1 MSRDESH
8 GVVLTGYHSNA
19 ELLPKVGPR
28 APARPSAVDPE
39 PTAPSRRTGHYT
51 IQQHQNTHGDQHGPS
66 TTADGT
72 KPTQPLPIPRTQP
85 PCSSPRHSPRTLPS
99 CQRCNS
105 QDSLDELEMNDYW
118 KEVENIASSERG
130 AGRGDGEGDGEAHEE
145 EHQKIPEEGEQA
157 EAWLKEAGLEGLYDS
172 SLEGNSDQEE
182 DNVGFLSTLTRTQ
195 AAAVER
201 RVKSAYQTQRRRNR
215 QHVPDVRDIFKPPRM
230 SDMPSKYEE
239 GSENWKKDVT
249 SASAETD
256 TELNVE
262 VAFSEQALTYRGN
275 HQRSKF
281 TSPKSPDDKLPNFK
295 LLRDKT
301 GQTRIGDLSL
311 LDMKKVHR
319 LVLVESTAL
328 FDTAGIDLKPHKA
341 VKIKSRESGL
351 FGVPLTS
358 LLDQDQKRVPGTKV
372 PFILQ
377 RLISHI
383 EEQGLDTEGLLR
395 IPGAATRVK
404 TLVEFFQ
411 RVIDHQAENKMT
423 LNNVSVIMAP
433 NIFMFKGFRS
443 KITEQQEYSMAAG
456 TANIVRL
463 LIRYQNLL
471 WTIPKFIMNQV
482 RQQNM
487 ENQRK
492 QKERAVRKLLKMIT
506 TDKPSERT
514 IPEESSQG
522 FIRIHAP
529 QFRKVSMA
537 VELTEDLQASDV
549 LTRFLSQDRS
559 LVVKPEDLSL
569 YEIGGNIKERCLDG
583 ETYMKDLIQLNPT
596 AEWVIK
602 VSYHDPDSEEED
614 GHHVSEIVAGAS
626 VTSSYTVSQIDEEK
640 QTHNDEGEREKVE
653 EEDLPEQPPPVEE
666 KPKEVPVVNGGTAD
680 GEPCIFPFLFQ
691 KKEYTDCTTDGR
703 GDGRLW
709 CATTYDYNMDKKW
722 GFCETEEQSQ
732 QRLQAE
738 EAEQQYQNLL
748 HMLNITTKRSQR
760 RELYEKLLKVAETG
774 HQKSLEKVGYGM
786 LFGDYMNQNI
796 NKAKEIFEK
805 LAVEGSPRA
814 QTALG
819 FLYAAGL
826 GVNSS
831 QAKALVYYTFGALG
845 GNLIAH
851 MILSCESALTHYR
864 LVANQVASEVTLTGG
879 TAVQKIRLLDEAE
892 NPGSTSGML
901 EEDLIQYYQF
911 LAEKGDVQAQVGLG
925 QLHLH
930 GGRGVEQNHQR
941 AFDYFTQAA
950 NAGNTH
956 AMAFLGKMY
965 SDGSE
970 FLPQNNETAL
980 KYFKKASELGNPV
993 GQSGLGMAYLY
1004 GRGVPVNYDLAL
1016 KYFQKA
1022 AEQGLVDGQLQL
1034 GTMYYNGVGVK
1045 RDYKQALKFFNLASQ
1060 AGHVLAFYYLAQ
1072 MHATGT
1078 GVMRSCHTAVE
1089 LFKNVCE
1096 RGRWSERLMTAY
1108 GSFREGETDAA
1119 LVQYLLLAEQGYEVA
1134 QSNVAFILDQK
1145 GAKIFSENETYP
1157 RALLHWTRA
1166 AAQGYTVARIKLGD
1180 YHYYGYGTDVD
1191 YETAVIH
1198 YRLASEQQH
1207 SAQAMFNLG
1216 YMHEKGLG
1224 IKQDIHLAKRFYD
1237 MAAEASPDAQVPVFL
1252 ALCKL
1257 GLVYTLQY
1265 LQDLNLKEFV
1275 SQVDLDQLL
1284 GPEWDLYL
1292 MTVLALLLGTVI
1304 AYRQRQHQIIVP
1316 PRVPAPAPPPPPPP
1330 RAPQEQLQAQ
1340 AEEHS
1345 QAGAEDQG
1353 QGETQAPG
1361 EEEGQEQ

>member
-404 TLVEFFQ
+404 ALCQELESSFYDGTFPWEHLKQHDAASLLKLFIRELPHPLLTVEYLNAFIAIDKLPIKKQQLHALNLLVLLLPEANRDTLKTLVEFFQ

-602 VSYHDPDSEEED
+602 V
-614 GHHVSEIVAGAS
+614 V
-626 VTSSYTVSQIDEEK
+626 
-640 QTHNDEGEREKVE
+640 
-653 EEDLPEQPPPVEE
+653 
-666 KPKEVPVVNGGTAD
+666 
-680 GEPCIFPFLFQ
+680 
-691 KKEYTDCTTDGR
+691 
-703 GDGRLW
+703 
-709 CATTYDYNMDKKW
+709 
-722 GFCETEEQSQ
+722 
-732 QRLQAE
+732 QR
-738 EAEQQYQNLL
+738 
-748 HMLNITTKRSQR
+748 
-760 RELYEKLLKVAETG
+760 
-774 HQKSLEKVGYGM
+774 
-786 LFGDYMNQNI
+786 
-796 NKAKEIFEK
+796 
-805 LAVEGSPRA
+805 
-814 QTALG
+814 
-819 FLYAAGL
+819 
-826 GVNSS
+826 
-831 QAKALVYYTFGALG
+831 
-845 GNLIAH
+845 
-851 MILSCESALTHYR
+851 
-864 LVANQVASEVTLTGG
+864 
-879 TAVQKIRLLDEAE
+879 
-892 NPGSTSGML
+892 
-901 EEDLIQYYQF
+901 
-911 LAEKGDVQAQVGLG
+911 
-925 QLHLH
+925 
-930 GGRGVEQNHQR
+930 
-941 AFDYFTQAA
+941 
-950 NAGNTH
+950 
-956 AMAFLGKMY
+956 
-965 SDGSE
+965 
-970 FLPQNNETAL
+970 
-980 KYFKKASELGNPV
+980 
-993 GQSGLGMAYLY
+993 
-1004 GRGVPVNYDLAL
+1004 
-1016 KYFQKA
+1016 
-1022 AEQGLVDGQLQL
+1022 
-1034 GTMYYNGVGVK
+1034 
-1045 RDYKQALKFFNLASQ
+1045 
-1060 AGHVLAFYYLAQ
+1060 
-1072 MHATGT
+1072 
-1078 GVMRSCHTAVE
+1078 
-1089 LFKNVCE
+1089 
-1096 RGRWSERLMTAY
+1096 
-1108 GSFREGETDAA
+1108 
-1119 LVQYLLLAEQGYEVA
+1119 
-1134 QSNVAFILDQK
+1134 
-1145 GAKIFSENETYP
+1145 
-1157 RALLHWTRA
+1157 
-1166 AAQGYTVARIKLGD
+1166 
-1180 YHYYGYGTDVD
+1180 
-1191 YETAVIH
+1191 
-1198 YRLASEQQH
+1198 
-1207 SAQAMFNLG
+1207 
-1216 YMHEKGLG
+1216 
-1224 IKQDIHLAKRFYD
+1224 
-1237 MAAEASPDAQVPVFL
+1237 
-1252 ALCKL
+1252 
-1257 GLVYTLQY
+1257 
-1265 LQDLNLKEFV
+1265 
-1275 SQVDLDQLL
+1275 
-1284 GPEWDLYL
+1284 
-1292 MTVLALLLGTVI
+1292 
-1304 AYRQRQHQIIVP
+1304 
-1316 PRVPAPAPPPPPPP
+1316 
-1330 RAPQEQLQAQ
+1330 
-1340 AEEHS
+1340 
-1345 QAGAEDQG
+1345 
-1353 QGETQAPG
+1353 
-1361 EEEGQEQ
+1361 